1 MHNGCLTE
9 KDDPT
14 RKDYPIPAE
23 SIEREIEIKKSRF
36 IARVAAVSSRDEAM
50 AFLDQARADFPDA
63 RHHCWAYQIGRPG
76 AASQA
81 AMNDDGEPS
90 GTAGKPILNVI
101 QHKDM
106 GDIMVVVIRYFGGIK
121 LGAGGLVRA
130 YAGATEAVLSE
141 VSRKIQRPMRGL
153 DVNLDFALEQ
163 PVRHWCEQH
172 EAEVTGVGYGESV
185 AMRVLVPEDHYAAFL
200 AFCRAEGV
208 SPATDETGASE
219 D

>member
-1 MHNGCLTE
+1 MS
-9 KDDPT
+9 
-14 RKDYPIPAE
+14 KDYPIPAE
-23 SIEREIEIKKSRF
+23 SIEREIDIKKSRF
-36 IARVAAVSSRDEAM
+36 IARVAPVNSREEAM
-50 AFLDQARADFPDA
+50 AFLERARADFPDA

-76 AASQA
+76 AATQA

-141 VSRKIQRPMRGL
+141 VTRRTQVPVRRLAITLG
-153 DVNLDFALEQ
+153 FALEQ

-172 EAEVTGVGYGESV
+172 EAHVEDVGYGEGVSMQV
-185 AMRVLVPEDHYAAFL
+185 AVPEASVQAFV

-208 SPATDETGASE
+208 TLPVTEEDDSE
-219 D
+219 